1 MLNFLLSGT
10 LLGLVS
16 GISPGPLF
24 AMVISQTLQ
33 YGLREGA
40 KLALSPLITDLPI
53 VLASALVLSNLYG
66 HKPLLGMISL
76 AGGLFLLFMAWANL
90 KTEGISQSFAD
101 RETNSLAKGVMINA
115 LSPHPYLFWITVG
128 TPLLV
133 AAYVQNSWYAGGFL
147 VSFYAA
153 LVGAK
158 LLLAVLVNRSRNL
171 LQGRAYVYTMKFLG
185 LVLFVFAIILFKD
198 GIDFIRG

>member
-1 MLNFLLSGT
+1 MLSFLLSGS

-53 VLASALVLSNLYG
+53 VLVSALVLSNLYG
-66 HKPLLGMISL
+66 HKSLLGIISL
-76 AGGLFLLFMAWANL
+76 AGGLFLLSIAYRNL
-90 KTEGISQSFAD
+90 KSEGVQQPFAE
-101 RETNSLAKGVMINA
+101 RETNSLVKGVMINA

-133 AAYVQNSWYAGGFL
+133 AAYVQSSWYAGGFL

-158 LLLAVLVNRSRNL
+158 LLLALLVNHSRNF

-198 GIDFIRG
+198 GIAFMRG

>member
-1 MLNFLLSGT
+1 MLSVLLSGT

-40 KLALSPLITDLPI
+40 KLAISPLITDLPI
-53 VLASALVLSNLYG
+53 VLVSALVLAKLYG
-66 HKPLLGMISL
+66 HKPLLGMIAL
-76 AGGLFLLFMAWANL
+76 AGGLFLLCMAWGNL
-90 KTEGISQSFAD
+90 KTEGVRQPITD
-101 RETNSLAKGVMINA
+101 RATNSLLKGVMVNA

-133 AAYVQNSWYAGGFL
+133 AAYVQSSWYAAAFL

-158 LLLAVLVNRSRNL
+158 LLLAVLVNRSRNF
-171 LQGRAYVYTMKFLG
+171 LQGKAYVYTMKLLG
-185 LVLFVFAIILFKD
+185 VVLVVFAIILFKD
-198 GIDFIRG
+198 GLDYIRG